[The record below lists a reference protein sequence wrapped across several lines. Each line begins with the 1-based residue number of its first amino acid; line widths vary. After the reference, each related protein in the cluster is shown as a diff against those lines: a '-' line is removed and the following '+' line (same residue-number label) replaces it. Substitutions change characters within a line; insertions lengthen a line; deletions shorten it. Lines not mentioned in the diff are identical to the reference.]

1 MKYLL
6 DTNHCS
12 YIQQQRPEVIAH
24 VQALPPEAEIVTS
37 VITQG
42 ELLAGIELITSE
54 CRKQQLQNLY
64 QVILAVTG
72 DILVVDSQVSQ
83 AYAEIFAN
91 LRQKGTPIL
100 TNDLWIAAIAKAY
113 NLILVTNDEHFKHVE
128 GITCE
133 DWTLPFET
141 QHLLPLKHDSINKP
155 KRTGTKNTQEPV
167 NRSKNGEDTR

>member
-12 YIQQQRPEVIAH
+12 YIQQQRQEVLAH
-24 VQALPPEAEIVTS
+24 LQALPPDTEIVTS

-54 CRKQQLQNLY
+54 RRKQELQNLY
-64 QVILAVTG
+64 QTILAITG
-72 DILVVDSQVSQ
+72 DILVVDSRVSQ
-83 AYAEIFAN
+83 TYAEIFAN
-91 LRQKGTPIL
+91 LRQKGKPIP

-113 NLILVTNDEHFKHVE
+113 ELILVTNDEHFEYVE

-133 DWTLPFET
+133 DWTLPLDASTSSSEMPDTPET
-141 QHLLPLKHDSINKP
+141 
-155 KRTGTKNTQEPV
+155 V
-167 NRSKNGEDTR
+167 